1 MKSVIA
7 GTGRFLPEK
16 VLTNH
21 DLEKMVDT
29 SDEWI
34 VERTGI
40 RERRIADENS
50 SASDLAV
57 PAARQAI
64 EDAGL
69 KPDELDLIIVGTST
83 PDMMFPSTACFV
95 QAALGAKKAV
105 AFDILA
111 ACAGFTFSLTTAD
124 SFLVSGRYKNA
135 LVIGA
140 EVYSSIVDWEDRTTC
155 VLFGDGAGA
164 VVLKAE
170 NGESGIISSHIFSDG
185 TKADYLYAPGGGSKL
200 RFTREMVDQKR
211 YCLAMDGQKTFKVA
225 VKNMVQAARE
235 ALAHNEIKISD
246 LKLIIPHQANK
257 RIMSAVAKQLGI
269 GEEMVYSNIEKY
281 GNTAAASIPI
291 ALDEALREGRAGKGD
306 LILTVTFGGGF
317 TWGSSLIRL

>member
-1 MKSVIA
+1 LKSVIA